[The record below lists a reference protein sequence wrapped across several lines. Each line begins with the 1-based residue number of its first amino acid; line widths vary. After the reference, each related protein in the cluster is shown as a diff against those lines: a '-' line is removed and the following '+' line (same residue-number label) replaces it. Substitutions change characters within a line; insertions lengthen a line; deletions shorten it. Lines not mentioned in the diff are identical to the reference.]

1 MSRTEQ
7 QMEEE
12 LKGMAAPPAEDMPM
26 EDEAPSTVDAM
37 TMVSNFNRMDEQEQQ
52 AISPLFEQPVRG
64 AMEALFGAKVI
75 GDFVAEA
82 GIGEGGEAPMEPEM
96 PAASPETPA
105 TPPTP
110 PQEGMMAPEATTMAQ
125 GGMLNTQMRDMV
137 RQGMSPQEIRNK
149 MR

>member
-12 LKGMAAPPAEDMPM
+12 LKGMAAPPAEAMPM

-82 GIGEGGEAPMEPEM
+82 GIGEGGEAPMEPET
-96 PAASPETPA
+96 SA

-125 GGMLNTQMRDMV
+125 GGMLNAQMRDMV